1 METQKIVH
9 LLGHADNESSKFAT
23 RRWYVIS
30 DQNNTDYSEGN
41 EYKR

>member
-9 LLGHADNESSKFAT
+9 LLGDADNESSKFAT

-30 DQNNTDYSEGN
+30 DQNHTDYSEGN